1 MPVIVLH
8 AEDAEDDDRV
18 TELVDELREGQ
29 QSHGTRLAVAPTE
42 PPQDDPDLDPTAQ
55 AVRLLRDLGDSR
67 KWGDRSASY
76 RPYSFPVSDWSAP
89 SRTPPTTRRWT
100 STGRPPRRAP
110 RTATRSEQ
118 AQTQLL
124 RILARQRWR
133 PRRTAPRNRQAL
145 LNDVQQ
151 FLPAG
156 VLGALTSLLTRPEW
170 YVAVLAG
177 IGLMILLAALNHVPG
192 RAPSSCGCAGRAA
205 GS

>member
-1 MPVIVLH
+1 M
-8 AEDAEDDDRV
+8 
-18 TELVDELREGQ
+18 DE
-29 QSHGTRLAVAPTE
+29 HW
-42 PPQDDPDLDPTAQ
+42 PTAP
-55 AVRLLRDLGDSR
+55 AG
-67 KWGDRSASY
+67 
-76 RPYSFPVSDWSAP
+76 
-89 SRTPPTTRRWT
+89 TPDGNAQR
-100 STGRPPRRAP
+100 
-110 RTATRSEQ
+110 EQ

-133 PRRTAPRNRQAL
+133 PRRPTRRNRQAL